1 MKWHKFDKSK
11 GYRQLRP
18 PIGKWVMVKLEAK
31 PHDVAT
37 LPCGLAIGYR
47 KDAAGDK
54 TCPYF
59 VIPGIGGEVLEW
71 CDCLPE
77 GFEYPKASNGELCE
91 GGPQSV
97 KSSGSRTRPSQQ

>member
-18 PIGKWVMVKLEAK
+18 PIGKWVVVKLEAK

-77 GFEYPKASNGELCE
+77 GFEYPKASND
-91 GGPQSV
+91 
-97 KSSGSRTRPSQQ
+97 SSSATGTP

>member
-1 MKWHKFDKSK
+1 MKWHKFDKTK

-18 PIGKWVMVKLEAK
+18 PLRKWVVVKLA
-31 PHDVAT
+31 PFPSDCGT
-37 LPCGLAIGYR
+37 LPSGLAIGYR

-71 CDCLPE
+71 CDCLPA
-77 GFEYPKASNGELCE
+77 GFDYPKAPNAKLTPLPGEE
-91 GGPQSV
+91 TVERKG
-97 KSSGSRTRPSQQ
+97 K